1 VGSAE
6 VILLDTHALL
16 WLADARLGRRSQS
29 MADQALVE
37 DRLAISAISFWE
49 IAVLISRGRLKAV
62 ESATALRKEVLDGGA
77 IEVPLTGD
85 IAIRAVDLGNLPDDP
100 ADRFIVATAIVHDAI
115 LMTADERLLK
125 WRHVLKRQDAR
136 R

>member
-49 IAVLISRGRLKAV
+49 IAVLISRSRLKAV
-62 ESATALRKEVLDGGA
+62 ESAIALRKEVLDGGA

-85 IAIRAVDLGNLPDDP
+85 IAIRAVDLGNLPYDP

-125 WRHVLKRQDAR
+125 WRHALKRQDAR

>member
-1 VGSAE
+1 VGRTE

-16 WLADARLGRRSQS
+16 WLADARLGRRSQI

-49 IAVLISRGRLKAV
+49 IAILISRGRLRAV
-62 ESATALRKEVLDGGA
+62 ESATALRKEALDGGA

-85 IAIRAVDLGNLPDDP
+85 IAIRAVDLGNLPNDP
-100 ADRFIVATAIVHDAI
+100 ADRFIVATAVVHDAI

-125 WRHVLKRQDAR
+125 WKHALKRQDAR